1 VQPEKETVVIVGT
14 AHIVVQQAEAHVHG
28 MVVLEI
34 GHMNIG
40 GIGKKHF
47 FRNIKLY
54 FLLLI

>member
-1 VQPEKETVVIVGT
+1 MQPEKETVVIVGT

-54 FLLLI
+54 FL